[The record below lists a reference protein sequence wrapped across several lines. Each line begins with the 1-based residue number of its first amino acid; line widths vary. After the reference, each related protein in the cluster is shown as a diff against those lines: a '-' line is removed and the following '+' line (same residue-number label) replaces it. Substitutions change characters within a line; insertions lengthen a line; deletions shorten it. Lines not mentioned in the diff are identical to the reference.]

1 MYYSKGYVRLV
12 PQGVTP
18 FRLGSGS
25 LTSGKVTRA
34 PELPTSNFIFSFLL
48 EWSCD

>member
-18 FRLGSGS
+18 FRMGSGS
-25 LTSGKVTRA
+25 LTSGKVTRP
-34 PELPTSNFIFSFLL
+34 PELPTFILHFLFLL
-48 EWSCD
+48 EWSLG